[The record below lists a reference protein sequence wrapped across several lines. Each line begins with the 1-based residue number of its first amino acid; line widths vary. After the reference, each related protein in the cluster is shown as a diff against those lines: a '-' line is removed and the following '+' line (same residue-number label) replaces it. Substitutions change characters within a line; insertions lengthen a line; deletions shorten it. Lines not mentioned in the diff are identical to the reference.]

1 MPSQARSAR
10 RWQRLVEPDRSPRMK
25 NRRTFLMTVTA
36 AVVALGVVVVPAL
49 ADELLGVLTKVDVET
64 KKLTVV
70 QAETDKEVEITV
82 NDDTEQVTRKGDIVK
97 VDLEKLSKGVEKAKE
112 KGRKGLSVK
121 VTHEKNVA
129 SKIQVTA
136 KKKAEN

>member
-1 MPSQARSAR
+1 
-10 RWQRLVEPDRSPRMK
+10 MK